1 MFFKQHSYLSRFL
14 LVELLDKAGW
24 QNNARQAPLPAGQHA
39 RAMNRA
45 ALLHGHLDRLPG
57 KGRATEAQ
65 LCATHII
72 SRELQ

>member
-1 MFFKQHSYLSRFL
+1 
-14 LVELLDKAGW
+14 
-24 QNNARQAPLPAGQHA
+24 
-39 RAMNRA
+39 MNRA